1 MFWACLQLTNWFA
14 DVNLFS
20 VIELCSN
27 GCRGLNIS
35 QLLGPRAPDIRLGI
49 FWTLIWTIHV
59 LDQLTGVAHS
69 VFSGCDEPRADCP
82 SSDVW
87 CAVCW
92 GPVLNQSPVGWWDG
106 SWGDLFAA
114 ASSSP
119 LYGNKWDLEHSCRQL
134 ISEQEVSWSMR
145 LGEFNKCFFT
155 GKQSKLLFKLLLVI
169 TFLVLNRPWL
179 CLTCDVALSCYNFL
193 MLFFDVLPFDN
204 IFQ

>member
-1 MFWACLQLTNWFA
+1 MFWACLQLIYWFA

-35 QLLGPRAPDIRLGI
+35 QLLGPRATDIRLLGLSGC
-49 FWTLIWTIHV
+49 WYGTIHV
-59 LDQLTGVAHS
+59 LNQLTGEACS
-69 VFSGCDEPRADCP
+69 VFGGCDEPKAGCA
-82 SSDVW
+82 SSGMW

-92 GPVLNQSPVGWWDG
+92 GPVLHQRPVVCWDG
-106 SWGDLFAA
+106 PWGDFFAV

-119 LYGNKWDLEHSCRQL
+119 LYGSKWDLEYSCRQL

-145 LGEFNKCFFT
+145 LGEFNKCLFT
-155 GKQSKLLFKLLLVI
+155 GKQSKLLFKLLLII

-179 CLTCDVALSCYNFL
+179 RLTRDAALSCYNFINVGL
-193 MLFFDVLPFDN
+193 WCFTFW
-204 IFQ
+204 